1 MRKALD
7 AHLLD
12 TNDNGF
18 IPEGSPLE
26 GYDQSRAPGAFPIKK
41 VLRVAGTAIERDP
54 EHLGDLA
61 GALGDD
67 NEAVRYWAAQGLLM
81 LGDAAGPAV
90 EQLSA
95 ALDGDP
101 SPQVRV
107 VVAEALARLGHTGRP
122 VAFLAET
129 IDTHPSVR
137 VRLLALNALTYVGTA
152 ALPYLHVVDR
162 AAAHADE
169 YVNNAGRY
177 LQLVL
182 TGAYTPQTPVFD

>member
-18 IPEGSPLE
+18 LPEGSPLE
-26 GYDQSRAPGAFPIKK
+26 GYDASRAPGAFPIKK
-41 VLRVAGTAIERDP
+41 VLRIAGTAIERDP
-54 EHLGDLA
+54 DNLGDLA
-61 GALGDD
+61 DALGDD
-67 NEAVRYWAAQGLLM
+67 NEAVRYWAAQGVLM
-81 LGDAAGPAV
+81 LGGAAGPAV
-90 EQLSA
+90 ETLAA
-95 ALDGDP
+95 ALEDDP

-107 VVAEALARLGHTGRP
+107 VVAETLARLGHGGRP

-137 VRLLALNALTYVGTA
+137 VRLL
-152 ALPYLHVVDR
+152 H
-162 AAAHADE
+162 
-169 YVNNAGRY
+169 

-182 TGAYTPQTPVFD
+182 TGTYTPQTPVFD

>member
-1 MRKALD
+1 
-7 AHLLD
+7 
-12 TNDNGF
+12 
-18 IPEGSPLE
+18 
-26 GYDQSRAPGAFPIKK
+26 
-41 VLRVAGTAIERDP
+41 
-54 EHLGDLA
+54 
-61 GALGDD
+61 
-67 NEAVRYWAAQGLLM
+67 M

-90 EQLSA
+90 ERLSE
-95 ALDGDP
+95 ALDGDA

-129 IDTHPSVR
+129 IDTHASVR

-152 ALPYLHVVDR
+152 ALPYLDVVDR
-162 AAAHADE
+162 AAAHSDE

-182 TGAYTPQTPVFD
+182 TGTYTPQTPVFD